1 MSADL
6 LRNLGPQPDRERS
19 RRNYAVLASGYDASC
34 HRIERLR
41 ERAIAALALRPGE
54 HVLDVACG
62 SGTTL
67 AALARA
73 VGPGGRV
80 TGVEHSPEMAAL
92 ARSNARAA
100 STRAPTGV
108 IEAAVESLPA
118 GLRVDAMLLSYTHD
132 VLQSQAAVDR
142 LLACAAPGA
151 RLSILGMKTLPWF
164 WGWPVNAFN
173 LYRARRYLTTY
184 SNLDRPWREFERR
197 GLDVRVVA
205 TGLMGS
211 AYIAMTT
218 IR

>member
-6 LRNLGPQPDRERS
+6 LRNFGPQPDPSRS
-19 RRNYAVLASGYDASC
+19 RRNYAALAAGYDASC

-41 ERAIAALALRPGE
+41 AQAIATLALLPGE

-62 SGTTL
+62 SGATL
-67 AALARA
+67 ATLACA
-73 VGPGGRV
+73 VGPSGRV

-92 ARSNARAA
+92 ARDRARVA
-100 STRAPTGV
+100 SARAPTEV
-108 IEAAVESLPA
+108 IEAAVESLPT
-118 GLRVDAMLLSYTHD
+118 GLQVDAMLLSYTHD
-132 VLQSQAAVDR
+132 VLQSEAAVDR
-142 LLACAAPGA
+142 LLACARPGA
-151 RLSILGMKTLPWF
+151 RLSILGMKTLPWL

-184 SNLDRPWREFERR
+184 SNLDRPWQGLSQR

-211 AYIAMTT
+211 AYLATT
-218 IR
+218 TTR